1 MLMHAF
7 GWLVVLLRLS
17 LLLLSCLWLVVL
29 LLVLFLPSCDCG
41 CHYDV

>member
-1 MLMHAF
+1 MHAF

-29 LLVLFLPSCDCG
+29 LLVLFRLLPCLRLLLSE
-41 CHYDV
+41 